1 MIRISHLP
9 ITLVLAFATTWCYA
23 LVSDSAPSSS
33 DSSSASPSDS
43 PSSAFFKDRKIDS
56 GTPPDFPKQ
65 ITSAKTEPDS
75 SPMTASGVRMIL
87 PTFSI
92 PQVAG
97 LDRVPIN
104 SFAALRETP
113 SGFSLEQESLT
124 SGVPEG
130 QESSASESDTD
141 SGKGIVQALFN
152 YRLTEAELSQTDF
165 SEFDAVCFQ
174 DDKTETLDMPLD
186 VPVMQSSA
194 AYGQSGVNSVAQFN
208 VGVDLYAAPDF
219 KNGLLIYGKN
229 VAMKI
234 GGYVKADFIYDFDPI
249 DSTDSFDTTKIPVDA
264 LPRTNSRFHARQSR
278 LSFDTRWQGGDEV
291 VKIYVEGDFF
301 SSSDTFRLRQ
311 AYGESGRVLVGKSW
325 TAFTDVAAAPATLD
339 FEGSVSSVN
348 RRQAQA
354 RYTFPICDDIVT
366 GAVSMEDTK
375 FIIALDPSL
384 GTSRSPTPDFVG
396 HVRLATD
403 LIQLQAAA
411 LFREVG
417 FQPTGKST
425 TTKPAGGMNFTGVLM
440 LTGRTKAYSQVL
452 FGKGIG
458 SYRSLPDAAA
468 VTGGEAALLPM
479 FGWMFGLTHE
489 WTDLL
494 SSNFTYAANDIDN
507 TTGQDADAV
516 KQTTYMAINLLA
528 QPKKRVTVGI
538 EYLYGTR
545 TNKDL
550 QSASAHRLQCAVI
563 FNLP

>member
-1 MIRISHLP
+1 MIRTKHL
-9 ITLVLAFATTWCYA
+9 TVALLLAFASPWCYA
-23 LVSDSAPSSS
+23 QQVDPPSRAVTEAVNHSFLDTSPLADPTSSPNFDAAETNHFGAMGSRTRATESLLVLPETAGTGFLTTDTLPA
-33 DSSSASPSDS
+33 
-43 PSSAFFKDRKIDS
+43 KDNVPTGSLNDRQPHPTGHATTVTNTDV
-56 GTPPDFPKQ
+56 
-65 ITSAKTEPDS
+65 EPDS
-75 SPMTASGVRMIL
+75 L
-87 PTFSI
+87 
-92 PQVAG
+92 Q
-97 LDRVPIN
+97 
-104 SFAALRETP
+104 AA
-113 SGFSLEQESLT
+113 
-124 SGVPEG
+124 
-130 QESSASESDTD
+130 
-141 SGKGIVQALFN
+141 FN
-152 YRLTEAELSQTDF
+152 RRLSEAEQREIDF
-165 SEFDAVCFQ
+165 SDIDPVNFQ
-174 DDKTETLDMPLD
+174 VDDFNMPLD
-186 VPVMQSSA
+186 TPVMQSSA
-194 AYGQSGVNSVAQFN
+194 AYSDSGVNSVAQFN
-208 VGVDLYAAPDF
+208 VGVDLYAAPNF

-278 LSFDTRWQGGDEV
+278 LSFDTRWKGGGEV

-301 SSSDTFRLRQ
+301 STSDTFRLRQ
-311 AYGESGRVLVGKSW
+311 AYGESGRLLVGKSW

-366 GAVSMEDTK
+366 GTLSLEDTR
-375 FIIALDPSL
+375 FIIDLDPSF
-384 GTSRSPTPDFVG
+384 GTSRSPSPDFVG

-411 LFREVG
+411 LYREVG
-417 FQPTGKST
+417 FQPTDKST
-425 TTKPAGGMNFTGVLM
+425 ITRSAGGMNFTGVFM

-468 VTGGEAALLPM
+468 VTGGQAVLLPM

-494 SSNFTYAANDIDN
+494 SSNFTYASNEIEN
-507 TTGQDADAV
+507 TSGQEPDAV
-516 KQTTYMAINLLA
+516 KENTYMAINLLA
-528 QPKKRVTVGI
+528 KPQNRITVGI

-545 TNKDL
+545 TDKDL
-550 QSASAHRLQCAVI
+550 QSAGAHRVQCAVI
-563 FNLP
+563 FDLP

>member
-1 MIRISHLP
+1 MIRIQQV
-9 ITLVLAFATTWCYA
+9 TLILLLVFTTTWCDA
-23 LVSDSAPSSS
+23 QMME
-33 DSSSASPSDS
+33 SASLWQST
-43 PSSAFFKDRKIDS
+43 SATAPFKDRLLNTATLPDIPKSITSEKSESDSLRETVHGVHLFEGSLPLSQEVGPTVVHINSFFTQHDTRAGTSVDEKPYSHDARKHQTGTGLDS
-56 GTPPDFPKQ
+56 GT
-65 ITSAKTEPDS
+65 
-75 SPMTASGVRMIL
+75 
-87 PTFSI
+87 
-92 PQVAG
+92 
-97 LDRVPIN
+97 
-104 SFAALRETP
+104 
-113 SGFSLEQESLT
+113 
-124 SGVPEG
+124 
-130 QESSASESDTD
+130 
-141 SGKGIVQALFN
+141 VQALFTN
-152 YRLTEAELSQTDF
+152 RLTEAERRQIDF
-165 SEFDAVCFQ
+165 SEFDPVNFQ
-174 DDKTETLDMPLD
+174 VENSETFDMPLES
-186 VPVMQSSA
+186 PVMQSSN

-234 GGYVKADFIYDFDPI
+234 GGYVKADFIYDFNPI

-278 LSFDTRWQGGDEV
+278 LSFDTRWKGVDEV

-301 SSSDTFRLRQ
+301 SASDTFRLRQ
-311 AYGESGRVLVGKSW
+311 AYGESGRLLVGKTW

-354 RYTFPICDDIVT
+354 RYTFPICDDVVT
-366 GAVSMEDTK
+366 GTLSLEDTK
-375 FIIALDPSL
+375 FIIALDPAL

-411 LFREVG
+411 LYREVG
-417 FQPTGKST
+417 FQPTNEST
-425 TTKPAGGMNFTGVLM
+425 ITKPAGGMNFTGVLM

-494 SSNFTYAANDIDN
+494 SSNFTYAANNIDN

-516 KQTTYMAINLLA
+516 KQTTYMAINLLSKP
-528 QPKKRVTVGI
+528 QNRITVGI

-550 QSASAHRLQCAVI
+550 QSAGAHRVQCAVI